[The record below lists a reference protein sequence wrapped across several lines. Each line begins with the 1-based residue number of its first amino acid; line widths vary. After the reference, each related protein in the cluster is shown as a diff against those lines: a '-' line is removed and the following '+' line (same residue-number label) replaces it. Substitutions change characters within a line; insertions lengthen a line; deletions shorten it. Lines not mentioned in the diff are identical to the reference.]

1 MFSKFTGRYDHTI
14 DSKGRLTIPA
24 NYRPLLPD
32 SQAFVTQGF
41 DTNLMVMATEAF
53 ESFSQQLSE
62 TSLTDPEA
70 RQLMRLIFSYAE
82 EVNIDG
88 AGRIL
93 IPQYLRQVARI
104 ESAVVVIGMGSM
116 FELWSPESWVRQDT
130 LLQDT
135 SFKHKGYSG
144 FTIKVT

>member
-24 NYRPLLPD
+24 NYRSLLPG
-32 SQAFVTQGF
+32 SQAVITQGF
-41 DTNLMVMATEAF
+41 DTNLMVMATEAYD
-53 ESFSQQLSE
+53 SFSQQLSE
-62 TSLTDPEA
+62 TSVTDPNA
-70 RQLMRLIFSYAE
+70 RQLMRLIFSYTE

-93 IPQYLRQVARI
+93 IPQFLREVAMI
-104 ESAVVVIGMGSM
+104 EAAVVVIGMGSM
-116 FELWSPESWVRQDT
+116 FELWSPESWVNQDA
-130 LLQDT
+130 LLQDA

-144 FTIKVT
+144 FTIRVT